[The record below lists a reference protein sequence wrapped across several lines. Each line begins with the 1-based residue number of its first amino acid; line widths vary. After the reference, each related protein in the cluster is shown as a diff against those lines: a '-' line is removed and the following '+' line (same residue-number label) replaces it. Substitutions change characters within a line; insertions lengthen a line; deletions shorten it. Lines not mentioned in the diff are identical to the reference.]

1 MKEEDDV
8 VSFASAPKLTKAG
21 LATCFPKL
29 STCPEPVV
37 VVAPNSFEPPKPV
50 EAVEAPS
57 KKPPVVPLAAP
68 KAALAAVVEPKIPL
82 VAGVVVVCCPKP
94 PVVVV
99 EPERLKPEPNGF
111 AAPSGDCVV
120 ACVLPKID
128 VVAAAG

>member
-1 MKEEDDV
+1 MV
-8 VSFASAPKLTKAG
+8 PNG
-21 LATCFPKL
+21 
-29 STCPEPVV
+29 EPVDCV
-37 VVAPNSFEPPKPV
+37 DPNPPKIPPLV
-50 EAVEAPS
+50 AAGWAAVVCPNPP
-57 KKPPVVPLAAP
+57 KPPVVLAAP
-68 KAALAAVVEPKIPL
+68 KAGLAAVVEPKIPP
-82 VAGVVVVCCPKP
+82 VAGVVVACCPKP

>member
-1 MKEEDDV
+1 VANCSLSSLHSLDSDCKDALY
-8 VSFASAPKLTKAG
+8 SIISNSWSRASLPNLALEAG
-21 LATCFPKL
+21 
-29 STCPEPVV
+29 
-37 VVAPNSFEPPKPV
+37 
-50 EAVEAPS
+50 
-57 KKPPVVPLAAP
+57 
-68 KAALAAVVEPKIPL
+68 LAAVVEPKIPP
-82 VAGVVVVCCPKP
+82 VAGVVAVCCSKP

>member
-1 MKEEDDV
+1 
-8 VSFASAPKLTKAG
+8 
-21 LATCFPKL
+21 
-29 STCPEPVV
+29 
-37 VVAPNSFEPPKPV
+37 VAPNGEPVDCVDPNPPKL
-50 EAVEAPS
+50 
-57 KKPPVVPLAAP
+57 PPLVDVPPP
-68 KAALAAVVEPKIPL
+68 KEGLAAVVEPKIPPA
-82 VAGVVVVCCPKP
+82 AGVVVVCCPKP